1 MPSSFITQY
10 LRRVK
15 VQKENQE
22 NTLGRGEQIVRVL
35 AHKTGFASAAEEI
48 EYYKNLA
55 RKAEDDLQE
64 ARATLEEY
72 QLSSRELEDELE
84 KEIEST
90 ERRYNEI
97 RIRNEAMKQEVE
109 DWKEKYH
116 QAVKESN
123 ANINQLSRQ
132 LETLKQQ
139 LADFIKMRRELEQE
153 NDQLERTER
162 AATWSMQEITTKYD
176 AAVERMAIL
185 ENEVSTKAM
194 LSEEVQRLKDELRD
208 TNVELD
214 IMKANQ
220 APGLSNSNSD
230 LSSQNESVLSLTERL
245 TTRPSIGSNYE
256 AMPSLRARL
265 ANNSAL
271 QRSASR
277 LASGVSTT
285 RTQTGTGTGATP
297 GHNPVQVVQ
306 DMVGRVKSLEA
317 RLVSCRSLVTPM
329 LQPPPSY
336 STTPST
342 GRNSWQGTKIGAN
355 LIGSDIDRQEYTS
368 PLSTSQLLTS
378 PKVSRRTSLLLQQH
392 LQQHREQRE
401 QQRLREQQRA
411 MAIAESAIST

>member
-1 MPSSFITQY
+1 M
-10 LRRVK
+10 V
-15 VQKENQE
+15 
-22 NTLGRGEQIVRVL
+22 
-35 AHKTGFASAAEEI
+35 FASAADEI

-55 RKAEDDLQE
+55 RKAEDELHE
-64 ARATLEEY
+64 TRSMLEDF
-72 QLSSRELEDELE
+72 QLSSRELEEELE
-84 KEIEST
+84 KEIDST

-132 LETLKQQ
+132 LEILKQQ
-139 LADFIKMRRELEQE
+139 LADFIKTRRELEQE
-153 NDQLERTER
+153 NDQLEKTER

-185 ENEVSTKAM
+185 ENEVSTKAS

-208 TNVELD
+208 ANVELE

-220 APGLSNSNSD
+220 PGLEKSNNN
-230 LSSQNESVLSLTERL
+230 LSSYNGSTSSLVEGQTP
-245 TTRPSIGSNYE
+245 RPSIGSNYE

-271 QRSASR
+271 QRSTSR
-277 LASGVSTT
+277 LGSTGSLAARAT
-285 RTQTGTGTGATP
+285 AGAGAGAAP
-297 GHNPVQVVQ
+297 GHNPVQIVQ

-317 RLVSCRSLVTPM
+317 RLVSCRSLVTPL

-342 GRNSWQGTKIGAN
+342 GRNSWQGSQHSSITS
-355 LIGSDIDRQEYTS
+355 GSDNSRLGSPTATS
-368 PLSTSQLLTS
+368 SNALLGG

-401 QQRLREQQRA
+401 QQKLREQQRVMA
-411 MAIAESAIST
+411 MAESVIST